1 MTHSKEGIAAYH
13 DFSKKARKWILTT
26 DGEVTIA
33 GAAFFLYIANDAG
46 SGDIWI
52 PHVHVNA
59 TVAGAFTLEV
69 VTGTA
74 AGGTAPDAV
83 AGKVG
88 GVVMPG
94 ITTRLHTAITGLTGA
109 DVVAVGG
116 RGPGGDPELVQ
127 ERHGLILPAGSAL
140 AIQFDTAAD
149 VSAEIHLVR

>member
-1 MTHSKEGIAAYH
+1 MTNGKGGIAAYH

-33 GAAFFLYIANDAG
+33 GAAYFLYIQNDG
-46 SGDIWI
+46 KDIWI

-59 TVAGAFTLEV
+59 TAAGAFTFEV

-88 GVVMPG
+88 GVVMPD
-94 ITTRLHTAITGLTGA
+94 ITTRLHTAVTGLTGA

-116 RGPGGDPELVQ
+116 RVAGGDPELVQ

-140 AIQFDTAAD
+140 AIHYDTAAD